1 KKGRP
6 PARDGPTMA
15 NVCKRVHYSGRV
27 QGVGFRY
34 TAQALAA
41 GYPVA
46 GYVRNLRD
54 GRVELVAQGEPG
66 QVDAFL
72 GAVERNMAGY
82 IAAAAAN
89 EAPRGPYRGFGI
101 RR

>member
-1 KKGRP
+1 
-6 PARDGPTMA
+6 
-15 NVCKRVHYSGRV
+15 V

-54 GRVELVAQGEPG
+54 GRVELVAQGEPE

-72 GAVERNMAGY
+72 GAVDRNMAGY
-82 IAAAAAN
+82 IDGVAVHD
-89 EAPRGPYRGFGI
+89 EPPGSYQGFSI